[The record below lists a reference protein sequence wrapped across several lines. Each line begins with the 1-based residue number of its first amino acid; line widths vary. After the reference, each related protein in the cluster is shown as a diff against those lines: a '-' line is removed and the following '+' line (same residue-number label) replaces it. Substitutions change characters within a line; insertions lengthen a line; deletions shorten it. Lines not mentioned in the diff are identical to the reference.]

1 VTSIDVAKVR
11 GVLLAD
17 GWHEVKTGTSFEVGT
32 YGYMKG
38 GAPLQLYDRRGS
50 FTFTDNHG
58 LLTGPLTSVLA
69 VRTSAKANEATG

>member
-1 VTSIDVAKVR
+1 MTSIDVAKVR

-38 GAPLQLYDRRGS
+38 GAPLQLHDRKGG

-58 LLTGPLTSVLA
+58 LVTGPLTSVLA
-69 VRTSAKANEATG
+69 VQTSV

>member
-1 VTSIDVAKVR
+1 MTIGAAKVR

-17 GWHEVKTGTSFEVGT
+17 GCHEVKTGTSFEVGT

-38 GAPLQLYDRRGS
+38 GRSAALRPERE
-50 FTFTDNHG
+50 FHFTDNRG

-69 VRTSAKANEATG
+69 VHTSA

>member
-32 YGYMKG
+32 YSYMKG
-38 GAPLQLYDRRGS
+38 GQGVPPQVFDRKAS

-58 LLTGPLTSVLA
+58 LVTGPLTSVLA
-69 VRTSAKANEATG
+69 VRTSL